1 MVGHIIHL
9 IVETLQRLPP
19 WALLAMAFLLPAL
32 EASVFLGV
40 VVPGEIVLLLAAIG
54 ASKGQLP
61 LWAVIV
67 AGVLGAVI
75 GDFIGFEVGK
85 RWGQSLLD
93 RLPKRIVKPD
103 HVERARAALR
113 RRGALTVF
121 FGRWAAALRAFVP
134 GLAGMSG
141 MSLKVYAPAN
151 AAGGAV
157 WAVAV
162 AALGYVIGQS
172 VEKYLS
178 RISNVVTVAVALLL
192 LYFLIREIS
201 RIRAKRK
208 AALGAGASPKP

>member
-1 MVGHIIHL
+1 MVGHIIHM
-9 IVETLQRLPP
+9 IVATLQGMPP
-19 WALLAMAFLLPAL
+19 WALLVMAFLLPAL

-75 GDFIGFEVGK
+75 GDFVGFEVGK
-85 RWGQSLLD
+85 RWGHSLLEK
-93 RLPKRIVKPD
+93 LPKRIVKPD
-103 HVERARAALR
+103 HIDRAKAALR

-141 MSLKVYAPAN
+141 MRLRVYAPAN
-151 AAGGAV
+151 AAGGFV

-162 AALGYVIGQS
+162 VLLGFTIGQH

-178 RISNVVTVAVALLL
+178 QVSNIVTVLVAALL
-192 LYFLIREIS
+192 LYFLVKEIIRA
-201 RIRAKRK
+201 RAKR
-208 AALGAGASPKP
+208 ATATSASKEE

>member
-1 MVGHIIHL
+1 
-9 IVETLQRLPP
+9 
-19 WALLAMAFLLPAL
+19 MAFLLPAL

-40 VVPGEIVLLLAAIG
+40 VIPGEIVLLLAAIG

-67 AGVLGAVI
+67 AGVLGAVA

-93 RLPKRIVKPD
+93 RLPKRLVRPE

-141 MSLKVYAPAN
+141 MPLKVYAPAN

-162 AALGYVIGQS
+162 ATLGYLIGQS

-178 RISNVVTVAVALLL
+178 RISNAVTVAVVGLL
-192 LYFLIREIS
+192 LYFLIREIF

-208 AALGAGASPKP
+208 AAAAGGAPKAPG

>member
-1 MVGHIIHL
+1 MVGHIIHM
-9 IVETLQRLPP
+9 IVETLQGLPP
-19 WALLAMAFLLPAL
+19 WALLVMAFLLPAL

-40 VVPGEIVLLLAAIG
+40 VIPGEIVLLLAAIG

-67 AGVLGAVI
+67 AGILGAII

-93 RLPKRIVKPD
+93 KLPKRIVKPD
-103 HVERARAALR
+103 HIERARAALR
-113 RRGALTVF
+113 KRGALTVF

-141 MSLKVYAPAN
+141 MRLRVYAPAN
-151 AAGGAV
+151 AAGGIV
-157 WAVAV
+157 WAVVV
-162 AALGYVIGQS
+162 AALGYLIGQN

-178 RISNVVTVAVALLL
+178 RVSNVITVVVVALL
-192 LYFLIREIS
+192 LYFLVREIV
-201 RIRAKRK
+201 RVRAKRK
-208 AALGAGASPKP
+208 ALVSADTSSEV